1 MAHHAGHHMIMI
13 DGLDNTLRTGPALSD
28 KYRKI
33 EKDINGAIDTLIAE
47 LQGLKKAHNEHVV
60 SHTQGGLK
68 HSVLRRKL
76 LNREPLELREATGDA
91 VASMLQELKEVEIT
105 SNLYQRSPEEVE
117 KCITSSRQR
126 FQEIT
131 AELQALW
138 KVGSANFVSR
148 QVSVKDV
155 TGLAS
160 TTAGVSFKDCK
171 SKEWLEI
178 GKHLSTI
185 PSLIT
190 FSAEGCDSGDGLC
203 AGVSNSKSLRELR
216 LGK

>member
-1 MAHHAGHHMIMI
+1 MAQHAGHHMVMI
-13 DGLDNTLRTGPALSD
+13 DVLDNTLRTGPALSD

-33 EKDINGAIDTLIAE
+33 EKDINGTIDTLIAE

-138 KVGSANFVSR
+138 KVGSTNFINR

-155 TGLAS
+155 AELAS
-160 TTAGVSFKDCK
+160 TTTSVSFKDCK

-185 PSLIT
+185 PSIRNI
-190 FSAEGCDSGDGLC
+190 SAEGCDSADGLC
-203 AGVSNSKSLRELR
+203 AGVSNSKSLKELR